1 MWASEAM
8 CSFIFSKAFLQRFNP
23 TVFQFVWLL
32 YFSIFKKRR
41 QLKQNMA
48 SVLGDYSSR
57 RLLYHLFW
65 NDHPS
70 TFFGNDSTGWQG
82 PILSHIRIKAS
93 LYFKLNCRTCP
104 GSVGC
109 CSSSRFKEQPLSGFG
124 ICILYSVS
132 CFAVLCAVSF
142 VCASTFPLSLHP
154 LSPGSLFPELFLSR
168 VPQHFPLPLHPLSP
182 GLLFP
187 ELFLSR
193 VPQHF
198 LFLSILCLLA
208 RCSLNC
214 FCHMCLNISLFLSI
228 LCLLAC
234 CSLNCF
240 CHMCLN
246 ISLFLSILCLLSC
259 CSLRCIFCVCL
270 NISSFSPS
278 SVSWLA
284 VPCNVS
290 FVCASTFPSSSP
302 SSVSWL
308 AVPWTVSVTCAST
321 FPSSSP
327 SSVSWLAVPWTVSV
341 TCASTFP
348 SSSPSSVSCLAVP
361 CAVSFVCASTFPLP
375 LHPLSPSPHLIYYF
389 PLSVHLGTRL
399 NLHKMYSQILKSMFK

>member
-1 MWASEAM
+1 MLNNSTNSKKFPWFWLDEVSSSPLKDMPSLARIKKNVMAIKRDKTSLFLSLSLSFAACDSSSPTSKAASSNFFLNEFHLTIPHMWASEAM

-82 PILSHIRIKAS
+82 PILSHIRIEAS
-93 LYFKLNCRTCP
+93 LYFKLNCRTWP

-132 CFAVLCAVSF
+132 WLAVPCTVSF

-154 LSPGSLFPELFLSR
+154 LSPGLLFPALFLSC
-168 VPQHFPLPLHPLSP
+168 VPQHFPLPLHL
-182 GLLFP
+182 
-187 ELFLSR
+187 
-193 VPQHF
+193 
-198 LFLSILCLLA
+198 
-208 RCSLNC
+208 
-214 FCHMCLNISLFLSI
+214 
-228 LCLLAC
+228 
-234 CSLNCF
+234 
-240 CHMCLN
+240 
-246 ISLFLSILCLLSC
+246 
-259 CSLRCIFCVCL
+259 
-270 NISSFSPS
+270 
-278 SVSWLA
+278 
-284 VPCNVS
+284 
-290 FVCASTFPSSSP
+290 
-302 SSVSWL
+302 
-308 AVPWTVSVTCAST
+308 
-321 FPSSSP
+321 
-327 SSVSWLAVPWTVSV
+327 
-341 TCASTFP
+341 
-348 SSSPSSVSCLAVP
+348 
-361 CAVSFVCASTFPLP
+361 
-375 LHPLSPSPHLIYYF
+375 LSPSPHLIYYF